1 MDAIA
6 SVTTAG
12 GEKKES
18 YSYQYQ
24 YQQILQVAVSA
35 MIRPISQPPTQILM
49 RTW

>member
-24 YQQILQVAVSA
+24 QILQVAVSA
-35 MIRPISQPPTQILM
+35 MIPPISQPPTQILL
-49 RTW
+49 RT